1 MDIFITVVSWIIG
14 LYVAFILLLAIGFA
28 AGGASNTGSSEL
40 SIISIA
46 SSLLLIYL
54 IWMGVSSL
62 FFSDEADAPDINS
75 SISAGKVKE
84 VYYDTT
90 EIDVSGVTAPSID
103 GKSTSVQT
111 KAEPRSHTQTA
122 TVKEEKSF
130 FDDYQYLLWSF
141 YALAFIL
148 YASWLLKPS
157 KVKGRG
163 KDLVK
168 KKLIASMTLKEDAT
182 GLKPWNPNWKPED
195 GDASKPDK

>member
-28 AGGASNTGSSEL
+28 AGGAANTGSSEL

-90 EIDVSGVTAPSID
+90 EIDVSGFMNGIYFVRLVDKGQIYT
-103 GKSTSVQT
+103 GKIIV
-111 KAEPRSHTQTA
+111 A
-122 TVKEEKSF
+122 KEG
-130 FDDYQYLLWSF
+130 Y
-141 YALAFIL
+141 
-148 YASWLLKPS
+148 
-157 KVKGRG
+157 
-163 KDLVK
+163 
-168 KKLIASMTLKEDAT
+168 
-182 GLKPWNPNWKPED
+182 
-195 GDASKPDK
+195 